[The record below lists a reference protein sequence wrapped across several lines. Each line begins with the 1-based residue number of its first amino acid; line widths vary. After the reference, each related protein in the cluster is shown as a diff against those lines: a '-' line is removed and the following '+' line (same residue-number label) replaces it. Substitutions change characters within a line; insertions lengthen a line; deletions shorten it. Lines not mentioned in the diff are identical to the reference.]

1 MMRALLLTDSGPLLK
16 QDYPIPVPQHGQAL
30 IRVTLAGICSTD
42 LQLIAGY
49 KGGYRGVLGHEF
61 VGVVEH
67 APGNEGWEGKR
78 VVGELNVG
86 CGNCALCRRGLGKH
100 CRSRQSL
107 GIIGLDG
114 AFADYLLL
122 PVANLHALPAASL
135 LPDEVAVFVEPTA
148 AALQIREQ
156 VAISPAQRV
165 YVLGSGRLGLLVAQ
179 ALALTGCDLTVIGR
193 TSTKLDHLT
202 TMGLPLKTHSTAT
215 MDLQP
220 LLDQPADIVV
230 DVTGAPAGFTLAR
243 TLVRPGGTIV
253 LKSTFAGTLPDFDV
267 SRLVVDEISLVGS
280 RCGPFAP
287 AIRLLSSGLIQTQP
301 LIHARYPLA
310 EGLTALDVAAQ
321 PGVLK
326 VLLEIAN

>member
-1 MMRALLLTDSGPLLK
+1 MRALLLTDSGPLLK

-86 CGNCALCRRGLGKH
+86 CGKCDLCRRGLGKH
-100 CRSRQSL
+100 CRARQSL

-114 AFADYLLL
+114 AFAEYLVL
-122 PVANLHALPAASL
+122 PVANLHELPSAATM
-135 LPDEVAVFVEPTA
+135 PDEIAVFVEPTA

-156 VAISPAQRV
+156 LAIAPSTRV

-179 ALALTGCDLTVIGR
+179 VLALTGCELTVVGR
-193 TSTKLDHLT
+193 TAAKLNLLSQ
-202 TMGLPLKTHSTAT
+202 MALPLRTYCTGT
-215 MDLQP
+215 EGLQGITEA
-220 LLDQPADIVV
+220 ADVVV
-230 DVTGAPAGFTLAR
+230 DVTGAPQGFALAR
-243 TLVRPGGTIV
+243 QLVRPGGTIV
-253 LKSTFAGTLPDFDV
+253 IKSTFAGNLPELDL
-267 SRLVVDEISLVGS
+267 SALVVDEISLIGS

-287 AIRLLSSGLIQTQP
+287 AIRLLAGGLVQTQS
-301 LIHARYPLA
+301 LIHSRYPLQQ
-310 EGLTALDVAAQ
+310 GLAALQTAAQ

-326 VLLEIAN
+326 VLLQMPSTR